1 MQSNEMKKTAVVSE
15 LKGNNDQ
22 RSPLFDVEYGPE
34 GACMAYSDV
43 MVEDRRR

>member
-1 MQSNEMKKTAVVSE
+1 MQSNDKRKSAAESNS
-15 LKGNNDQ
+15 KGNNDQ
-22 RSPLFDVEYGPE
+22 RSPLFDLEYGPE